1 MFADLIE
8 RLHRRQDL
16 SVDEAAGAMQEIM
29 AGRAAPAQIA
39 GLLVALSMKGERP
52 PEIVG
57 LAKTMRANAVPLPAG
72 DRPPVRHLRHRRRP
86 GGDVQRLVASRPRP
100 RRVRG

>member
-16 SVDEAAGAMQEIM
+16 SVDEAADAMQEIM

-52 PEIVG
+52 SEIVG
-57 LAKTMRANAVPLPAG
+57 LAKTMRAPTRSPCRPATG
-72 DRPPVRHLRHRRRP
+72 PGSTPAAPAATARRRST
-86 GGDVQRLVASRPRP
+86 SRRSPP
-100 RRVRG
+100 SSSQAAG